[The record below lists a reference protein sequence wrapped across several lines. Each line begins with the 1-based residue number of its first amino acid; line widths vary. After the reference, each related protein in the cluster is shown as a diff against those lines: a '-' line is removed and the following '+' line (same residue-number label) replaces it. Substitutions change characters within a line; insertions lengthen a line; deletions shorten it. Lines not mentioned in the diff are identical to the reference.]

1 MGLPP
6 WRSVTVNVGGWKQV
20 MVRRLSEA
28 WKRQNENGVF
38 AERCFVLERNAGTGE
53 LSVREEMPIEAGS
66 RATTPESE
74 DNEREFEEENDDD
87 EDEEDAEDEEEEEE
101 EEEDD
106 DHDEDESESD

>member
-1 MGLPP
+1 
-6 WRSVTVNVGGWKQV
+6 

-53 LSVREEMPIEAGS
+53 LSVREEFPIEAGS
-66 RATTPESE
+66 RATTPESD
-74 DNEREFEEENDDD
+74 DNEREFEEENDD
-87 EDEEDAEDEEEEEE
+87 EEEEEE
-101 EEEDD
+101 DSAEEDEEDEDEDQDD